1 MRFAHGI
8 DTDTACCGVLER
20 TTPVGSSSKEEAM
33 AEIRVQSKRRA
44 SWPLIPLAVLIV
56 LLVGWWFLTD
66 SDEESIALETPP
78 ATVTEPV
85 ATDGPEE
92 TATPTSFSVWLE
104 RNPAEASLAV
114 DRHHIASGLTALAET
129 LEARVPAGDALQQR
143 VHDLR
148 QRANAIREQDDGE
161 LAGDV
166 RDAFQTAGAIIAG
179 LRTTYPDIGDAAT
192 DVVQAASAVQRD
204 HPLAEQSEPIREFFL
219 AAGQALARM
228 TDR

>member
-1 MRFAHGI
+1 
-8 DTDTACCGVLER
+8 
-20 TTPVGSSSKEEAM
+20 M

-66 SDEESIALETPP
+66 SDEDSIALETPP
-78 ATVTEPV
+78 ATVTGPG
-85 ATDGPEE
+85 ATDSPEE
-92 TATPTSFSVWLE
+92 TAAPTSFSMWLE
-104 RNPAEASLAV
+104 RNPAEASMAV
-114 DRHHIASGLTALAET
+114 DRYHVASGLTALGET
-129 LEARVPAGDALQQR
+129 LEARAPADDALQQR
-143 VHDLR
+143 AQDLR
-148 QRANAIREQDDGE
+148 HRADAIREQDAEE
-161 LAGDV
+161 LADDV

-192 DVVQAASAVQRD
+192 RVVQAASAVQRD
-204 HPLAEQSEPIREFFL
+204 RPLAEQSESVREFFS